1 MGDNGN
7 YNNIMGEDNN
17 YINGRNNIY
26 YNLYN
31 RAKKE
36 KINCAKIMNNNGI
49 KKNIINYIN
58 NFNTKTFQNDN
69 DKKDN
74 LLKIKSNNKK
84 YIDYYSINNPNN
96 NIYNNELL
104 TKTKSSVNIGIKNN
118 NVIIKH
124 KGING
129 KNTLYEDIKNE
140 LEGRKDKSEGYY
152 IKNNSSKN
160 KNKKNLNKFKSINPD
175 EDANNKTSSTNDYYV
190 TYNFKNNELNEGN
203 PQKMFYSLNNY
214 NNTNKNILNLQY
226 SKKNIKN
233 HGIYGFKSQ
242 VLKNNLPKLV
252 VDDVIIPFSENEN
265 ENKNKIIGQKYMNDI
280 NSDFFNNNNYC
291 NEKDF
296 YNNIDN
302 EINNN
307 RIINTEIKQNNV
319 NKNKAY
325 TLEDISRNRN
335 KINKSFSYSIEN
347 DEQNGNYNY
356 NYNNNLQYQN
366 RKSISPFYKRYK
378 PSKFI
383 ITKEIVFPSAV
394 NKNNSF
400 YL

>member
-1 MGDNGN
+1 
-7 YNNIMGEDNN
+7 MGEDNN

-140 LEGRKDKSEGYY
+140 LEGRKDKSEGTLLKITAVK
-152 IKNNSSKN
+152 IKI
-160 KNKKNLNKFKSINPD
+160 KKI
-175 EDANNKTSSTNDYYV
+175 
-190 TYNFKNNELNEGN
+190 
-203 PQKMFYSLNNY
+203 
-214 NNTNKNILNLQY
+214 
-226 SKKNIKN
+226 
-233 HGIYGFKSQ
+233 
-242 VLKNNLPKLV
+242 
-252 VDDVIIPFSENEN
+252 
-265 ENKNKIIGQKYMNDI
+265 
-280 NSDFFNNNNYC
+280 
-291 NEKDF
+291 
-296 YNNIDN
+296 
-302 EINNN
+302 
-307 RIINTEIKQNNV
+307 
-319 NKNKAY
+319 
-325 TLEDISRNRN
+325 
-335 KINKSFSYSIEN
+335 
-347 DEQNGNYNY
+347 
-356 NYNNNLQYQN
+356 
-366 RKSISPFYKRYK
+366 
-378 PSKFI
+378 
-383 ITKEIVFPSAV
+383 
-394 NKNNSF
+394 
-400 YL
+400 